1 MQEGQMITRLI
12 LMMAVIAGEA
22 AAQYPSLVET
32 MMPFAH
38 MRSTEQGLA
47 MKVPPE
53 CDGGST
59 MIKIF
64 AAFQTSLAGFIERAK
79 REVDWVMANDGE
91 EWAETPVFNT
101 SRF

>member
-1 MQEGQMITRLI
+1 MITRLF
-12 LMMAVIAGEA
+12 LMMAIIAGQA
-22 AAQYPSLVET
+22 AAEYPPIVES
-32 MMPFAH
+32 MMPFAY

-47 MKVPPE
+47 MKVHPE

-64 AAFQTSLAGFIERAK
+64 AALQTSLAGFIERAK